1 MFRALVGDLP
11 EDVTPHV
18 LRHSFA
24 SLAADF
30 GFADATV
37 AALLG
42 HVGQTM
48 TSRYQHSADAVLLK
62 AADAVADETARST
75 PENFQFK
82 PTVPMKAAQVR
93 LLGTSTKLSIETT
106 PPLGVLT
113 LDREMG
119 NFGRAVTGSTRLPS
133 YLQAD
138 VLDDLQSARDDATG
152 TKVAAMPSGP
162 GERYDFFL
170 SRRGSVASIAREV
183 TDVLTEKG

>member
-62 AADAVADETARST
+62 AADAVADETARLMGDA
-75 PENFQFK
+75 PAQGAVV
-82 PTVPMKAAQVR
+82 PLRLQATVAPKGQR
-93 LLGTSTKLSIETT
+93 RNTTETT
-106 PPLGVLT
+106 SEIPPKQSCARVL
-113 LDREMG
+113 
-119 NFGRAVTGSTRLPS
+119 FG
-133 YLQAD
+133 
-138 VLDDLQSARDDATG
+138 
-152 TKVAAMPSGP
+152 
-162 GERYDFFL
+162 
-170 SRRGSVASIAREV
+170 
-183 TDVLTEKG
+183 

>member
-24 SLAADF
+24 SLAADL

-42 HVGQTM
+42 HV
-48 TSRYQHSADAVLLK
+48 ADAVLLK

-119 NFGRAVTGSTRLPS
+119 NFDRALTGSTRLPS

-138 VLDDLQSARDDATG
+138 VLDDLQSLVTTTRARMSPRCQA
-152 TKVAAMPSGP
+152 GP
-162 GERYDFFL
+162 VNDTT
-170 SRRGSVASIAREV
+170 SS
-183 TDVLTEKG
+183 

>member
-62 AADAVADETARST
+62 AADAVADETARLMGDA
-75 PENFQFK
+75 PAQGAV
-82 PTVPMKAAQVR
+82 VPLR
-93 LLGTSTKLSIETT
+93 L
-106 PPLGVLT
+106 
-113 LDREMG
+113 
-119 NFGRAVTGSTRLPS
+119 
-133 YLQAD
+133 
-138 VLDDLQSARDDATG
+138 
-152 TKVAAMPSGP
+152 
-162 GERYDFFL
+162 
-170 SRRGSVASIAREV
+170 
-183 TDVLTEKG
+183 